1 MVLVS
6 MMAESRVKGLSGL
19 GTFESF
25 LDFWL
30 AAALMSV
37 KKLPDFVDRSFF
49 ERIKIRPR
57 E

>member
-49 ERIKIRPR
+49 
-57 E
+57 